1 MGKATNY
8 HKYQNQRWVIAKKK
22 LFNYPLPITQLPITQ
37 FDSLKKR
44 EYKPNIK
51 KKEKIKRK

>member
-8 HKYQNQRWVIAKKK
+8 HKYQNQRWVIAKNK

-37 FDSLKKR
+37 FDSLKKG
-44 EYKPNIK
+44 NINQ
-51 KKEKIKRK
+51 I

>member
-22 LFNYPLPITQLPITQ
+22 LFNYPLPITQ
-37 FDSLKKR
+37 FDSLKKG
-44 EYKPNIK
+44 NIDQ
-51 KKEKIKRK
+51 I